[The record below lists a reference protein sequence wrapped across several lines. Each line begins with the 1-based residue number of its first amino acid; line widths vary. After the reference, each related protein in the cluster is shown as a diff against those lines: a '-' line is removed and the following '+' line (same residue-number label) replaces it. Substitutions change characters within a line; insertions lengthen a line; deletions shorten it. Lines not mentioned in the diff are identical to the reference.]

1 MKVTDALGNE
11 TFYEYD
17 AMNRLVKT
25 LCTGAN
31 GEESQNTDFV
41 WDVMGQIKSVTDPL
55 GYVESYEYDKMEI

>member
-1 MKVTDALGNE
+1 
-11 TFYEYD
+11 
-17 AMNRLVKT
+17 MNRLVKT